1 MNEPSVIDSRARRFA
16 APSERRSLILCGVG
30 AVAGLLV
37 AGAGLFTAQGTRIA
51 GVPPEDVAIVN
62 QVPILMSD
70 YTQQLN
76 ALYGHGLAQAT
87 PAEKRKTLDTM
98 VREELYVQRGIEL
111 GLQNDVVEVRTAL
124 VGAVEG
130 QQAVDADATQPT
142 EADLHD
148 FYRARAATY
157 ADEGVMTVVDY
168 RAPGIDAARAAVAA
182 IRGSRPVGAAVTAY
196 GLKDTGRTS
205 DGEEFYFAARLHLG
219 PRLFAVARGL
229 ANGQVSDPVVVPD
242 GVHLLAM
249 TRNVPPILQPY
260 DRVRETVLAD
270 YRADKVARIQA
281 GADQFLRKRADIQ
294 IAPGFQ

>member
-1 MNEPSVIDSRARRFA
+1 MTDPSHLTSRVNWVDR
-16 APSERRSLILCGVG
+16 PSERRSLILCAVG
-30 AVAGLLV
+30 AVAGLVV

-70 YTQQLN
+70 YSQQLN

-87 PAEKRKTLDTM
+87 AAEKRKTLDTM
-98 VREELYVQRGIEL
+98 VREELYVQRGVEL

-142 EADLHD
+142 EAALRD
-148 FYRARAATY
+148 FYHARAATY
-157 ADEGVMTVVDY
+157 ANEGSMTVIDY
-168 RAPGIDAARAAVAA
+168 RASGPDEAHAAASA
-182 IRGSRPVGAAVTAY
+182 IRGGQPVSAAVTAY
-196 GLKDTGRTS
+196 RLSDTGRTS

-219 PRLFAVARGL
+219 PRLFAVARAL
-229 ANGQVSDPVVVPD
+229 RDGQVSDPVAMPD

-249 TRNVPPILQPY
+249 TRNMPPTPQPF

-270 YRADKVARIQA
+270 YRADKVTRIQA
-281 GADQFLRKRADIQ
+281 GADQFLRKRADVQ
-294 IAPGFQ
+294 IAPGFR

>member
-1 MNEPSVIDSRARRFA
+1 MTDPSLPKPRARWFA
-16 APSERRSLILCGVG
+16 QPSEQRSLILCGVG

-87 PAEKRKTLDTM
+87 ATEKRKTLDTM

-168 RAPGIDAARAAVAA
+168 RAPGIDAAHAAVSA
-182 IRGSRPVGAAVTAY
+182 IRGGQPVAAAVLAY

-219 PRLFAVARGL
+219 PRLFAAARALG
-229 ANGQVSDPVVVPD
+229 NGQVSGPVTMPD

-249 TRNVPPILQPY
+249 TRNVRPTPQPY

-281 GADQFLRKRADIQ
+281 GADQFLRKRADVQ
-294 IAPGFQ
+294 IAPGYR